1 LGIGDKTSKAMN
13 KTDGEILSEIKPST
27 ITDNGKV
34 LMEFYLP
41 IQVMSAMT
49 AAREDERER
58 IRLLITNEVF
68 FLSDKP
74 DSKDRWAISRMNK
87 LLDQLK

>member
-1 LGIGDKTSKAMN
+1 MSKTN
-13 KTDGEILSEIKPST
+13 EQILSKVPNLTFSEIENCDLYTESQAL
-27 ITDNGKV
+27 I
-34 LMEFYLP
+34 
-41 IQVMSAMT
+41 AMT

-58 IRLLITNEVF
+58 IREMITNEIH

-74 DSKDRWAISRMNK
+74 DSKDRWAINRLNK